1 MTTYY
6 PEGHLLNAQKS
17 RRTFDTPA
25 ALWEAAASGEILE
38 QTAAVCDA
46 QHNLV
51 VNLGGIRGIIPREEG
66 AMGIAEGRVRDIAL
80 LSRVGKPVCFT
91 VQNILTGPEGTR
103 AVLSRRAAQ
112 ERCFNEY
119 IRHLRP
125 GRVILARVTHLENFG
140 AFCDVGCGL
149 VALLPIDA
157 ISVSR
162 ISHPRDRFYPG
173 QEIRAVV
180 RSIDEDGRITL
191 SCKELLGTWEQNAAQ
206 FTQGETVSGTVRSV
220 EPYGVFVE
228 LTPNLA
234 GLAEPRANVAAG
246 DRASVYIKSLLPEK
260 MKVKL
265 IIIDTFAEPAPP
277 TPLTYFYTEPYM
289 EQWQY
294 SPPQCARK
302 IVSRFF

>member
-6 PEGHLLNAQKS
+6 PEGHILNSAKG
-17 RRTFDTPA
+17 RRAFGNTA
-25 ALWEAAASGEILE
+25 ALWDAVATGEILE
-38 QTAAVCDA
+38 QTANLCDA

-51 VNLGGIRGIIPREEG
+51 VDLGGIRGIIPREEG

-80 LSRVGKPVCFT
+80 ISRVGKPVCFT
-91 VQNILTGPEGTR
+91 VQNILTGPGGTQ

-125 GRVILARVTHLENFG
+125 GAVIPARVTHLENFG
-140 AFCDVGCGL
+140 AFCDIGCGL

-162 ISHPRDRFYPG
+162 ISHPGDRFYPG
-173 QEIRAVV
+173 EEIRAVV
-180 RSIDEDGRITL
+180 RSIDPQGRITL
-191 SCKELLGTWEQNAAQ
+191 SCKELLGTWEENAAC
-206 FTQGETVSGTVRSV
+206 FSQGETVSGTVRSV
-220 EPYGVFVE
+220 EKYGVFVE
-228 LTPNLA
+228 LAPNLA
-234 GLAEPRANVAAG
+234 GLAEPRGNVAVG

-265 IIIDTFAEPAPP
+265 IIIDTFAEENVRV
-277 TPLTYFYTEPYM
+277 PLRYYYTEPNITY
-289 EQWQY
+289 WQY
-294 SPPQCARK
+294 SPESCPRK
-302 IVSRFF
+302 VFSEFI